1 MPRFAHAWL
10 TSRASTL
17 AAHTTAATFGFESE
31 RKEHLSS
38 CRKKEESRVYREGG
52 TERRQSRGERKNKE
66 HGSEKRRMRECV
78 ISLLGLTNL
87 QKMQSR
93 PGYEKRG

>member
-1 MPRFAHAWL
+1 MLRFAHAWL
-10 TSRASTL
+10 TSRLSTL

-31 RKEHLSS
+31 RKEYLIS
-38 CRKKEESRVYREGG
+38 CRKKEERRVYGEGG
-52 TERRQSRGERKNKE
+52 GESRQRRVERKNKE

-87 QKMQSR
+87 EKMQSR